1 MLSAETKRRI
11 DAARDI
17 LVGKLPLP
25 TEQVELITLAL
36 IYKFMDDLAQEAFEK
51 FQATQKF
58 LATHAREIRT
68 VFMGFLLDN
77 NLRNLILS
85 GDFARLSATDSVV
98 FHSLQRLEADERQ
111 TLLGYLKENNM
122 FDGAV

>member
-1 MLSAETKRRI
+1 
-11 DAARDI
+11 
-17 LVGKLPLP
+17 
-25 TEQVELITLAL
+25 
-36 IYKFMDDLAQEAFEK
+36 MDDLAQEAFEK